1 MDREDM
7 LFYLFQ
13 LLFNFGKLNNFY
25 YISIMEKI
33 KILGNILLVTCIVGL
48 ALSYVTQ
55 LLNLSFKLNFLEA
68 VGVYCLWTPI
78 HHTFTRKEN

>member
-1 MDREDM
+1 M

>member
-1 MDREDM
+1 MRGKINSPF
-7 LFYLFQ
+7 LFCV
-13 LLFNFGKLNNFY
+13 LNIFS
-25 YISIMEKI
+25 YITFMEKI
-33 KILGNILLVTCIVGL
+33 KILLNILLVTCIVGL

-55 LLNLSFKLNFLEA
+55 LLNLPFKLNFLEA